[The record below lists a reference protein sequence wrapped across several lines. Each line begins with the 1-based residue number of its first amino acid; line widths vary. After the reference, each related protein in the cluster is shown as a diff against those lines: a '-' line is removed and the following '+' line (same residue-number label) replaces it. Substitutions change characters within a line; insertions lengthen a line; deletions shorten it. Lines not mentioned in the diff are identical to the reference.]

1 MSTTRK
7 IRLVNSNLGKAK
19 TIETDVETWGELK
32 SNPEVSD
39 MYRGD
44 VKAVVRENQTTLEAD
59 TASLPEGKL
68 TDDDK
73 DYDFT
78 LFFVTK
84 KSKAGASNY
93 DDRSEWTFQDLRR
106 EVANRGMNNNG
117 KNRSQLIADLRRSD
131 DQRPSGSESS
141 SEASNDAILALLEEV
156 NAKVDALMERETVTE
171 DVIEPVDDNEPTEE
185 EMEAARSIASMV

>member
-19 TIETDVETWGELK
+19 TIETDVDAWGELK

-59 TASLPEGKL
+59 TASLPDGKL

-93 DDRSEWTFQDLRR
+93 DDRNEWTFQDLRR

-117 KNRSQLIADLRRSD
+117 KNRNQLIADLRRSD
-131 DQRPSGSESS
+131 SQRPSGSEAVN
-141 SEASNDAILALLEEV
+141 EAVNEVILALLEEV
-156 NAKVDALMERETVTE
+156 NAKVDALMEREVSTE
-171 DVIEPVDDNEPTEE
+171 EVVDTSDDEPTEE